1 MAAVMFDTHAVIK
14 RLQESGF
21 SEQQA
26 ETMTGVLQDT
36 QKTSVEY
43 LATKWDI
50 QDLQRD
56 IKELEANTKRDL
68 KGFEANT
75 KRDLKELEASA
86 RRGLRELEASTKR
99 NLKELETNLRRYVRE
114 VEITLRRDID
124 VKLTELKADLLKWT
138 VGLLLAQAAIIA
150 TVVKLL

>member
-1 MAAVMFDTHAVIK
+1 MVAVMFDTYAVIK

-26 ETMTGVLQDT
+26 ETMAGVLQDT
-36 QKTSVEY
+36 QKTSSEH

-68 KGFEANT
+68 K
-75 KRDLKELEASA
+75 
-86 RRGLRELEASTKR
+86 
-99 NLKELETNLRRYVRE
+99 ELETNLRQDMREMEMKLHKEIDMVRK
-114 VEITLRRDID
+114 DID
-124 VKLTELKADLLKWT
+124 VKLAELRADLLKWT
-138 VGLLLAQAAIIA
+138 VGMLLAQAVVIA
-150 TVVKLL
+150 TLVKLL

>member
-1 MAAVMFDTHAVIK
+1 MVAVMFDTYAVIK

-26 ETMTGVLQDT
+26 ETMAGVLQDT
-36 QKTSVEY
+36 QKTSSEH

-68 KGFEANT
+68 K
-75 KRDLKELEASA
+75 
-86 RRGLRELEASTKR
+86 
-99 NLKELETNLRRYVRE
+99 ELETNLRQDMREMEMTLHKEIDMVRKD
-114 VEITLRRDID
+114 IDMMRKDID
-124 VKLTELKADLLKWT
+124 VKLAELRTDLLKWT
-138 VGLLLAQAAIIA
+138 VGILLAQAAVIA
-150 TVVKLL
+150 TLVKLL

>member
-26 ETMTGVLQDT
+26 EIMAGVLQDT
-36 QKTSVEY
+36 QKTSFEH

-68 KGFEANT
+68 KGLEANT
-75 KRDLKELEASA
+75 KRDL
-86 RRGLRELEASTKR
+86 RELEASTRR

-114 VEITLRRDID
+114 LEITLRRDID
-124 VKLTELKADLLKWT
+124 VKLAELKADLLKWT

>member
-1 MAAVMFDTHAVIK
+1 MVAVMFDTYAVIK

-26 ETMTGVLQDT
+26 ETMAGVLQDT
-36 QKTSVEY
+36 QKTSSEH

-68 KGFEANT
+68 K
-75 KRDLKELEASA
+75 
-86 RRGLRELEASTKR
+86 
-99 NLKELETNLRRYVRE
+99 ELETNLRQDMREMEMKLHKEIDMVRK
-114 VEITLRRDID
+114 DID
-124 VKLTELKADLLKWT
+124 VKLAELRADLLKWT
-138 VGLLLAQAAIIA
+138 VGMLLAQAAVIA
-150 TVVKLL
+150 TLVKLL